1 MNERAYCIEPLSAET
16 FAKLRTFIYE
26 TTNIN
31 MREGKQILVS
41 NRLRKRVVA
50 LNLEGYEEY
59 YRYLTEGANGKSEL
73 SHFIDAVSTNETYFY
88 RETNHLDVLKKI
100 IFPELFAR
108 KRQAVVWSAGCS
120 TGEEPYTLRIA
131 FEEGLGTRWK
141 GDLRIV
147 ATDISSEVVD
157 RAKEGVYRERS
168 IRFVPKEALKTYF
181 DDDGTGAYR
190 VKDALRS
197 SIEFRVN
204 NLLKDRP
211 PVDRVD
217 VIFCRNV
224 MIYFD
229 KSTQQRLADEYFASV
244 LDPKG
249 YLCIGHSES
258 LSGTSRL
265 FQFVHGMKAPVY
277 RLKQFGSSS

>member
-1 MNERAYCIEPLSAET
+1 LTYQIAPLTAET
-16 FAKLRTFIYE
+16 FGKLRDFIYE

-50 LNLEGYEEY
+50 LKLDSYEEY
-59 YRYLTEGANGKSEL
+59 YRYLTGGKNGASEL
-73 SHFIDAVSTNETYFY
+73 RHFIDAVSTNETYFY
-88 RETNHLDVLKKI
+88 RETNHLDVMRET

-108 KRQAVVWSAGCS
+108 KHQVVLWSAGCS

-147 ATDISSEVVD
+147 ATDISSEVVE
-157 RAKEGVYRERS
+157 RAKEGDYRDRS
-168 IRFVPKEALKTYF
+168 VRFVPPHVLEKYF
-181 DDDGTGAYR
+181 VSDGTGGFQ

-197 SIEFRVN
+197 SIEFKLN
-204 NLLKDRP
+204 NLLKDPP

-229 KSTQQRLADEYFASV
+229 KETQQRLADDYFAPV

-258 LSGTSRL
+258 LSGTSRA
-265 FQFVHGMKAPVY
+265 FQFIRGMKAPVY
-277 RLKQFGSSS
+277 QFKPNGSLS